1 MRCSCVS
8 SDRSDRSSWT
18 GSSDRSRCS
27 CLLSSDRS
35 SYSSDRSSCL
45 SVPCSSS
52 TSSTSSTS
60 SISCPLR
67 GHEEVMVWLEE
78 AMEGAAEA
86 EAVATA
92 PSTSILQPLP
102 PPRSAPVWGSNHRYQ
117 NSVATRVPF
126 DKAELD
132 YLRVLFANNPHFL
145 TSGRTASMALSH
157 IRGDRAARAIFH
169 ERHVFNTTRLK
180 AGFAALD
187 RADAAAR
194 AEGNDSWG
202 SGDDNEDGD
211 GDMGDN
217 GDGDDG
223 DGYDDDGG
231 EY

>member
-1 MRCSCVS
+1 MARGG
-8 SDRSDRSSWT
+8 DG
-18 GSSDRSRCS
+18 GSS
-27 CLLSSDRS
+27 
-35 SYSSDRSSCL
+35 
-45 SVPCSSS
+45 
-52 TSSTSSTS
+52 
-60 SISCPLR
+60 R
-67 GHEEVMVWLEE
+67 GRGGGNS
-78 AMEGAAEA
+78 A
-86 EAVATA
+86 
-92 PSTSILQPLP
+92 STSILQPLP
-102 PPRSAPVWGSNHRYQ
+102 PPRSAPVWGSSHLYHA
-117 NSVATRVPF
+117 SVATRVPF

-157 IRGDRAARAIFH
+157 IRKDRAARAIFH

-202 SGDDNEDGD
+202 SGDDDNEDGD
-211 GDMGDN
+211 GDGNVGDN